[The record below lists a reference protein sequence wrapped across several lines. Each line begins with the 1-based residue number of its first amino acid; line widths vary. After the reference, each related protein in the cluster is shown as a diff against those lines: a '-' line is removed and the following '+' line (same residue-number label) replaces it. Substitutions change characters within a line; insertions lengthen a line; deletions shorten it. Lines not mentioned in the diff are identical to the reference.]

1 MATAACRLKASAG
14 SWGLRPPIFPGFL
27 PNTSRRDFS
36 DYLNRY
42 RLEQAKLL
50 LIETGETVGDIGLRV
65 GFNSPQ
71 SFIRVFKRYEGE
83 TPGQFRTRMKGE
95 EQREDER

>member
-1 MATAACRLKASAG
+1 
-14 SWGLRPPIFPGFL
+14 
-27 PNTSRRDFS
+27 
-36 DYLNRY
+36 
-42 RLEQAKLL
+42 
-50 LIETGETVGDIGLRV
+50 ETGETVGDIGLRV